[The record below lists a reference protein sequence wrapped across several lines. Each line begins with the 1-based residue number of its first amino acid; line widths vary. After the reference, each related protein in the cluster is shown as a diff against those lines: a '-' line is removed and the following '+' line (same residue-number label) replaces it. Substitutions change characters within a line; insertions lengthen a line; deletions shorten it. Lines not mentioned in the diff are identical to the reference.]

1 MKHGP
6 QSDRRQRCGSIS
18 TGEVLAV
25 GPCNVRAGSAFA
37 VVFHLFLPS
46 LSLLLWRSQF
56 LPMLTFN
63 IEPGA
68 LYLAYS
74 SQTHLAM
81 RLQRHSV
88 IAIYF
93 SMMTLSLDMSTSL
106 LTKHTQEH
114 YFPII
119 TPLSTSSYSPSA
131 FNLHRGTIQPESLS
145 QRCIRDSGIVAMA
158 NIRDFQEPF
167 TPQPDQL
174 TSDPKLLNP

>member
-1 MKHGP
+1 
-6 QSDRRQRCGSIS
+6 
-18 TGEVLAV
+18 
-25 GPCNVRAGSAFA
+25 
-37 VVFHLFLPS
+37 
-46 LSLLLWRSQF
+46 
-56 LPMLTFN
+56 
-63 IEPGA
+63 
-68 LYLAYS
+68 
-74 SQTHLAM
+74 
-81 RLQRHSV
+81 
-88 IAIYF
+88 
-93 SMMTLSLDMSTSL
+93 MMTLSLDMSTSL

-174 TSDPKLLNP
+174 TSDPKLLNPWRSPCHQHQSRFCSRLEPTYLPACLPQPPSI